1 MPVSLV
7 FAQVKLKITSI
18 RKKKIHTLKDTS
30 YALDWY
36 SGDVGPILKFADD
49 LLNDI
54 GQLIFGFCV
63 SLNIL
68 YLYCLYRI

>member
-1 MPVSLV
+1 MPVSLI
-7 FAQVKLKITSI
+7 FAQVTLKITSI
-18 RKKKIHTLKDTS
+18 QEKKKCTLKDTS
-30 YALDWY
+30 YALDCN
-36 SGDVGPILKFADD
+36 SGDVGFILKIADD

-63 SLNIL
+63 SLNML